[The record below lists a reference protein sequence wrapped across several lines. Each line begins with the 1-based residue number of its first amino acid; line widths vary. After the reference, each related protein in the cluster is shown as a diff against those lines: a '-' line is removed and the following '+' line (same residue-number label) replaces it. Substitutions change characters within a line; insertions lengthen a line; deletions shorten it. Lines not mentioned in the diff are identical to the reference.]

1 MIVSSCSTR
10 YNTIFSTSRYSSRAS
25 SCLEAGAVACM
36 PAAEEALS
44 MKPIARLRHQ
54 RVLNVLLFASTLV
67 ILRLSLVLSASSF
80 SSSFNV

>member
-1 MIVSSCSTR
+1 
-10 YNTIFSTSRYSSRAS
+10 
-25 SCLEAGAVACM
+25 M

-67 ILRLSLVLSASSF
+67 TFRLSLVLSASSF